1 MGIYTGISTKW
12 LFIHWFQ
19 IELEFRGV
27 CFCRERK
34 TGEPRE
40 KPSEQCENQKQTQPT
55 YLEIK
60 EILNIADRKANALD
74 RYIVVIFN
82 IFKPPCNF
90 LLLPFAA
97 GSDVIDIY
105 STEDARVP
113 DVVSYVKIFN
123 VKFLQPVV
131 DALS

>member
-1 MGIYTGISTKW
+1 MGINTGISTKW
-12 LFIHWFQ
+12 PFIHWFQ

-40 KPSEQCENQKQTQPT
+40 KPSEQGENQQQTQPT

-60 EILNIADRKANALD
+60 EILNIADKKANALD
-74 RYIVVIFN
+74 GYIVVVSN

-90 LLLPFAA
+90 PFITVCC
-97 GSDVIDIY
+97 G
-105 STEDARVP
+105 
-113 DVVSYVKIFN
+113 K
-123 VKFLQPVV
+123 
-131 DALS
+131 